1 MDSSI
6 PIFEKPHPKVSVLDW
21 TRNIQRLQN
30 EARLRRFESYELRQ
44 RAHQL
49 RNETSVTTY
58 WDNYTNNELLRD
70 RIFHVQSWREKQR
83 FTREC
88 LRDEIRILKEEKNS
102 TELHLESLQ
111 VPLMVVSQCLSN
123 RDQRVPPELTRDQLG
138 EELNKELHIIENSK
152 RVLTDICRMGWEKI
166 KELQNVYCRLDR
178 EIQNKDETLDLEYYV
193 KDLNRESSNISYQL
207 DPTRIPA
214 ESMTEESYVHC
225 IENTI
230 KIANQLMDES
240 KALRESMFKS
250 REQARNQ
257 MYAQSQEVEMI
268 MRRRVYDIQRAR
280 NEMEWQKYKVK
291 IKSYQEGI
299 FFDLIAYESVENF
312 DIPKLETN
320 LQKVDREIEALRAAV
335 ADKINPTKLV
345 ETRLEIRTRRP
356 VLERVQDKPMR
367 GLIEE
372 YERVH
377 MSTSMLEKKLN
388 DALTTYHGMYNHYQR
403 IIKDLEYKNQAL
415 ETDRRLIEIRKPLH
429 GPDET
434 NFKRNVGYCHMADE
448 LVSE

>member
-1 MDSSI
+1 MDASI
-6 PIFEKPHPKVSVLDW
+6 PLFEKPHPRMSVLDW

-44 RAHQL
+44 RGNQL
-49 RNETSVTTY
+49 RNESGVTTR
-58 WDNYTNNELLRD
+58 WDNYVNNELLRD
-70 RIFHVQSWREKQR
+70 RIFEVESWREKQR
-83 FTREC
+83 YTREC
-88 LRDEIRILKEEKNS
+88 VRDEIRALKEEKNA

-111 VPLMVVSQCLSN
+111 VPLMVSLQCLSN

-152 RVLTDICRMGWEKI
+152 RVLTDACHMGWEKL
-166 KELQNVYCRLDR
+166 KELTNVLCRLER
-178 EIQNKDETLDLEYYV
+178 EVQNKDEALMLEYHV
-193 KDLNRESSNISYQL
+193 KELTRDSANISYKL
-207 DPTRIPA
+207 DPTRVPT

-230 KIANQLMDES
+230 KIAEQLMCES
-240 KALRESMFKS
+240 KGLRESMFKA

-257 MYAQSQEVEMI
+257 MYAQCQTVEMI

-280 NEMEWQKYKVK
+280 NEMEWQKYK
-291 IKSYQEGI
+291 
-299 FFDLIAYESVENF
+299 
-312 DIPKLETN
+312 LEIN
-320 LQKVDREIEALRAAV
+320 LQKVDREIESLRAAV

-345 ETRLEIRTRRP
+345 ETRLETRKLRP

-377 MSTSMLEKKLN
+377 MSTAQLEKKLEE
-388 DALTTYHGMYNHYQR
+388 ALTTYHGMYNHHQR
-403 IIKDLEYKNQAL
+403 VTKDLQYKNQAL
-415 ETDRRLIEIRKPLH
+415 ETDRRLAEIRKPIH
-429 GPDET
+429 APDET
-434 NFKRNVGYCHMADE
+434 EFQRNVGYCHMNEE
-448 LVSE
+448 LAQ